1 MGRSLHRAR
10 PWERLGWLGNLRAK
24 HHGGLQ
30 MAGLYGADIAQ
41 LRTLAGTMSKAA
53 DSINLQSM
61 QLSKV
66 INGDTSWR
74 GQDAVRFTTDWN
86 GQHRQTLMKA
96 VSLLQASAKELKA
109 QAEQQEF
116 ASHSGGESSVGVIKD
131 VYDTGMAAKDLGS
144 QLWAAYKLGTLG
156 WEDFAKTREV
166 LTNWRAGGTVLN
178 EALDSLRS
186 GGKITDVIADLKA
199 NIPYS
204 QAFQD
209 ATKFSKGLRVA
220 GALAAPLNIVGGISD
235 IVNPQHEGWRGTGD
249 QVAGG
254 LSVVGGVG
262 SIMLMTAGGA
272 ALLGPI
278 GAPIVVGAGIVAGA
292 WALGNLVAD
301 NWDSISNFARNPGS
315 YIADGAGDVAD
326 FAKDVG
332 SKVADGVGD
341 AAKSVGKFVGG
352 IFG

>member
-1 MGRSLHRAR
+1 
-10 PWERLGWLGNLRAK
+10 
-24 HHGGLQ
+24 
-30 MAGLYGADIAQ
+30 MAGFYGADINQ
-41 LRTLAGTMSKAA
+41 LRSLAGTMGKAA
-53 DSINLQSM
+53 DAINVQSV
-61 QLSKV
+61 QLTNM
-66 INGDTSWR
+66 INSNTSWT
-74 GQDAVRFTTDWN
+74 GEDAAHFKSDWN
-86 GQHRQTLMKA
+86 SAHRQ
-96 VSLLQASAKELKA
+96 SLIRAATMLRDSAKELKE
-109 QAEQQEF
+109 QANQQEF
-116 ASHSGGESSVGVIKD
+116 ASHESGESSVGVMLD
-131 VYDTGMAAKDLGS
+131 VYETGSAVKDLGA
-144 QLWAAYKLGTLG
+144 QLWAAYKLGSLG
-156 WEDFAKTREV
+156 WEEFAKTKEV

-209 ATKFSKGLRVA
+209 ATKFSKGLRIA

-235 IVNPQHEGWRGTGD
+235 MVNPQHEGWRGTGD
-249 QVAGG
+249 RVAGG

-272 ALLGPI
+272 AMLGPI
-278 GAPIVVGAGIVAGA
+278 GAPIVVAAGVVAGA
-292 WALGNLVAD
+292 WALGNLVYD

-315 YIADGAGDVAD
+315 YIADGAGEVAD

-341 AAKSVGKFVGG
+341 AAKSVGNFVGG

>member
-1 MGRSLHRAR
+1 
-10 PWERLGWLGNLRAK
+10 
-24 HHGGLQ
+24 
-30 MAGLYGADIAQ
+30 MAGFYGADVAQ
-41 LRTLAGTMSKAA
+41 LRTLAGAMGKAA
-53 DSINLQSM
+53 DAINLQST
-61 QLSKV
+61 QLSNL
-66 INGDTSWR
+66 INTNNSWQ
-74 GQDAVRFTTDWN
+74 GQDAAHFKSDWN
-86 GQHRQTLMKA
+86 SSHRQSLMKA
-96 VSLLQASAKELKA
+96 ASKLRSGARELKDHA
-109 QAEQQEF
+109 NQQEF
-116 ASHSGGESSVGVIKD
+116 ASHKNAESSVGVITD
-131 VYDTGMAAKDLGS
+131 VYETSQGIKDFGA
-144 QLWAAYKLGTLG
+144 QLWQAYKLGKLG
-156 WEDFAKTREV
+156 WEEFGKTKEI
-166 LTNWRAGGTVLN
+166 LTNWRAGGTVLR
-178 EALDSLRS
+178 EALDSLRN
-186 GGKITDVIADLKA
+186 GGKITDVISDLKA

-209 ATKFSKGLRVA
+209 ASKFSKGLRVA

-235 IVNPQHEGWRGTGD
+235 MISPEHDGWRGTGD
-249 QVAGG
+249 RVAGG

-272 ALLGPI
+272 AMLGPI
-278 GAPIVVGAGIVAGA
+278 GAPIVVGAGLVAAG

-315 YIADGAGDVAD
+315 YLADGAREVGN